1 MDYPSSNQRTHTF
14 VSPGSDVEN
23 AQMDD
28 STSHHTS
35 SSPQRPAVQL
45 SCSQMHLPLY
55 ELFTGCIFGQ
65 VSHEKQPLWHSI
77 ILIGL
82 IWILILAYYES
93 PYNWVVWS
101 PISNN
106 QPGFWTLLTV
116 SQGLSWRLV
125 NIPIPWVA
133 AWVFGKACQEQGGLT
148 LAVLPRQYPWWSL
161 MTVKSC
167 MKGDTWHTKPIL
179 PCFYSH
185 RIHGTGIFTYLHV
198 R

>member
-1 MDYPSSNQRTHTF
+1 MLKMHRWTIQQVIIHHHHLSDLPCSWAVPRCTF
-14 VSPGSDVEN
+14 RCMN
-23 AQMDD
+23 YL
-28 STSHHTS
+28 
-35 SSPQRPAVQL
+35 PAAFSVRWA
-45 SCSQMHLPLY
+45 
-55 ELFTGCIFGQ
+55 TK
-65 VSHEKQPLWHSI
+65 KQPLWHSI